1 MAFNFLHHPIEMMC
15 NLIIGKTQDAQACA
29 FESLRSFPIPL
40 GIDSVNRAINLYDEL
55 CIQAQE
61 IDDEATH
68 RMLPAKSIATQAPIP
83 EPFPENRFR

>member
-1 MAFNFLHHPIEMMC
+1 MAFNFLHHPIEIMC
-15 NLIIGKTQDAQACA
+15 NLIIGKTQDAQACT
-29 FESLRSFPIPL
+29 FEFLLSFPIPL

-55 CIQAQE
+55 CIKAKE

-83 EPFPENRFR
+83 EPFPKNRVG

>member
-1 MAFNFLHHPIEMMC
+1 MAFNFLRHPIEMMC
-15 NLIIGKTQDAQACA
+15 NRIIGKTQDAQACA
-29 FESLRSFPIPL
+29 FESLLPVPIPL

-68 RMLPAKSIATQAPIP
+68 RILPAKSIATQAPIP
-83 EPFPENRFR
+83 EPFPKNRFG